1 MRLDSRKE
9 NILDFIVRDYVRT
22 ASPVSSERVNK
33 KVSLGVSPATIRNT
47 MLELDNGGF
56 LEQPHTSAGRTPTD
70 KGYRYFIQNLM
81 RLKEPEAYIRRSMD
95 KIFVQPGEIFEE
107 LNSAISGHLGL
118 FSAIFLEDEN
128 RFFKHGLSEVLK
140 EPEFM
145 EQNRAVDF
153 VNLTEHLEKVVSE
166 IFGGQNK
173 KSEEPEFTIGEFG
186 MAGMLFEDENWGRFA
201 MISLG
206 PRRMN
211 YEKAGSVL
219 KYAKGDVSRRK
230 VGTPTSLL
238 KNIISASGKN
248 KRRK

>member
-1 MRLDSRKE
+1 MPFMKLNERSE

-22 ASPVSSERVNK
+22 AFPVSSERINK

-47 MLELDNGGF
+47 MLELDKGGF
-56 LEQPHTSAGRTPTD
+56 LEQLHTSAGRIPTD

-81 RLKEPEAYIRRSMD
+81 RLKEPQADIRRSMD
-95 KIFVQPGEIFEE
+95 EIFSRSGEIFEE
-107 LNSAISGHLGL
+107 LNSAVSRHLRL
-118 FSAIFLEDEN
+118 FSAIFLENEN

-145 EQNRAVDF
+145 EQGRAVNF
-153 VNLTEHLEKVVSE
+153 VDLTEHLENMVSG
-166 IFGGQNK
+166 IFQRKNK
-173 KSEEPEFTIGEFG
+173 NYNEPDFIIEEFG
-186 MAGMLFEDENWGRFA
+186 MAGMFFEDEDWGRFV

-219 KYAKGDVSRRK
+219 KYAKTK
-230 VGTPTSLL
+230 TIWMMT
-238 KNIISASGKN
+238 
-248 KRRK
+248 

>member
-1 MRLDSRKE
+1 MKLDNRSE
-9 NILDFIVRDYVRT
+9 NILDFIVRDYVGT
-22 ASPVSSERVNK
+22 ANPVSSERVNT

-47 MLELDNGGF
+47 MLELDNSGF
-56 LEQPHTSAGRTPTD
+56 LEQPHTSAGRIPTD

-81 RLKEPEAYIRRSMD
+81 RLKEPQAEVRRAMD
-95 KIFVQPGEIFEE
+95 KIFARSFSEPDKIFEE
-107 LNSAISGHLGL
+107 LNSTISGHLRL

-145 EQNRAVDF
+145 EQKRAVDF
-153 VNLTEHLEKVVSE
+153 VDLTEHLEDAMSE
-166 IFGGQNK
+166 IFRGQNK
-173 KSEEPEFTIGEFG
+173 KSEEPEFTIDEFG
-186 MAGMLFEDENWGRFA
+186 MAGMFFEDEDWGRFA

-219 KYAKGDVSRRK
+219 KYAKKDIRNK
-230 VGTPTSLL
+230 
-238 KNIISASGKN
+238 KKN
-248 KRRK
+248 KYGPR

>member
-1 MRLDSRKE
+1 MKLETRKE

-22 ASPVSSERVNK
+22 AFPVSSERVNK
-33 KVSLGVSPATIRNT
+33 KMSLGVSPATIRNA

-56 LEQPHTSAGRTPTD
+56 LEQPHTSSGRIPTD

-81 RLKEPEAYIRRSMD
+81 RLKEPQADVRRSVD
-95 KIFVQPGEIFEE
+95 KIFSRSFSESDEIFEE

-118 FSAIFLEDEN
+118 FSAIFLESES
-128 RFFKHGLSEVLK
+128 RFFRHGLSEVLK
-140 EPEFM
+140 EPEFT
-145 EQNRAVDF
+145 EQERAVDF
-153 VNLTEHLEKVVSE
+153 VNLTEHLEEIVSE

-173 KSEEPEFTIGEFG
+173 KPEEPEFTIDKFG
-186 MAGMLFEDENWGRFA
+186 MAGMFFEDENRGKFA

-219 KYAKGDVSRRK
+219 KYAAKDIKGNKQKKNGRRQ
-230 VGTPTSLL
+230 G
-238 KNIISASGKN
+238 
-248 KRRK
+248 

>member
-1 MRLDSRKE
+1 MLHFTNMKLDSRKE

-22 ASPVSSERVNK
+22 ANPVSSERVNK
-33 KVSLGVSPATIRNT
+33 KVNLGVSPATIRNT

-56 LEQPHTSAGRTPTD
+56 LEQPHTSAGRIPTD

-81 RLKEPEAYIRRSMD
+81 RLKEPQADIRHSMD
-95 KIFVQPGEIFEE
+95 KIFSRSFSESDEIFKE
-107 LNSAISGHLGL
+107 LNSAVSWHLKL
-118 FSAIFLEDEN
+118 FSAIFLENEN

-140 EPEFM
+140 EPEFT

-153 VNLTEHLEKVVSE
+153 VNLTEHLENTVSDM
-166 IFGGQNK
+166 FQRKNTNYD
-173 KSEEPEFTIGEFG
+173 EPNFIIEEFG
-186 MAGMLFEDENWGRFA
+186 MAGMFFEDEDWGRFV

-219 KYAKGDVSRRK
+219 KYAKKD
-230 VGTPTSLL
+230 
-238 KNIISASGKN
+238 IIS
-248 KRRK
+248 KRQK